1 MSKMQFMIWKF
12 AAVFLGAVAV
22 QAAAAATPPIHH
34 VFLVVLENEGAGL
47 TFGKHSPAPYLARDL
62 VAKGAFVENYF
73 ATGHYSLDNYIAMI
87 SGQAPNPTTQG
98 DCQTFS
104 DFSGNTLDA
113 DGQAVGTGCVYPANV
128 PTLADQ
134 LAKAQLTWKSYSE
147 DMGNDPARESAAC
160 GHPALNTPDG
170 TEKAEAATASHPAD
184 QYASRHNPFVYF
196 HSIIDSDAC
205 KTNVVSFASL
215 QSDLQ
220 SVATTANFNF
230 ITPNLCND
238 GHDGGRPTRTCVDG
252 RPGGLVTAN
261 AFLKQWIPLILA
273 SPAYQQDGLLIVTF
287 DEADIDVGYDAAKHA
302 YFKKGGDV
310 TSCCNEKPGPNIDAA
325 ATVFNIPDEGPGVF
339 GPGGGRI
346 GAVVLSPFT
355 KAMTLS
361 KTPYNHYALLR
372 TLEDIFGLA
381 YLGYAGQPGLQSFG
395 RDVFSAT
402 RHVK

>member
-1 MSKMQFMIWKF
+1 M
-12 AAVFLGAVAV
+12 
-22 QAAAAATPPIHH
+22 
-34 VFLVVLENEGAGL
+34 
-47 TFGKHSPAPYLARDL
+47 
-62 VAKGAFVENYF
+62 
-73 ATGHYSLDNYIAMI
+73 
-87 SGQAPNPTTQG
+87 
-98 DCQTFS
+98 
-104 DFSGNTLDA
+104 
-113 DGQAVGTGCVYPANV
+113 

-147 DMGNDPARESAAC
+147 DMGNDPARESATC
-160 GHPALNTPDG
+160 GHPAVNTPDG
-170 TEKAEAATASHPAD
+170 TEKAEGGTASHPAD

-196 HSIIDSDAC
+196 HSIIDSDTC
-205 KTNVVSFASL
+205 KTNVVGFASL

-220 SVATTANFNF
+220 SVAMTANFNF
-230 ITPNLCND
+230 ITPNLCDD

-273 SPAYQQDGLLIVTF
+273 SPAYKQDGLLIVTF

-310 TSCCNEKPGPNIDAA
+310 TSCCNEKPGPNIDDA

-346 GAVVLSPFT
+346 GAVVLSPFIKGKT
-355 KAMTLS
+355 VS

-395 RDVFSAT
+395 SDVFSAT
-402 RHVK
+402 RHIK